1 MTKEKNKP
9 GTVETA
15 QGESIEHLMKRVKKE
30 LLWVLASSVVAFGL
44 GLIAGNLI
52 KF

>member
-15 QGESIEHLMKRVKKE
+15 QGESIEHLRKRVKRE
-30 LLWVLASSVVAFGL
+30 LLWVLTSSVVAFGL
-44 GLIAGNLI
+44 GLIAGNFI